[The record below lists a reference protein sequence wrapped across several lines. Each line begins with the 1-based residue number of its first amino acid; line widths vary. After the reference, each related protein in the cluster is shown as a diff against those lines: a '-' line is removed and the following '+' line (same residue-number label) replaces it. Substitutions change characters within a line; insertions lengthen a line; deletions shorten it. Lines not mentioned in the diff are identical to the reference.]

1 MQEIPIEE
9 VLTSEGLEHYLNEN
23 LTEEIFVKE
32 EFQKFM
38 SKPGYYEM
46 N

>member
-1 MQEIPIEE
+1 MEEIPIEE
-9 VLTSEGLEHYLNEN
+9 VLALEGLEHYLSED
-23 LTEEIFVKE
+23 LTEEQFIKE